1 MAISEGSYRF
11 IVVRCQTIGCACKT
25 AIDNVAVGPKGGL
38 AVRSWSCNACGG
50 EYTKS
55 GNEILTIFASEIG
68 VFERHQGRV
77 PDSCQQTIKNTPA
90 VDEQARSVQSTKDSE
105 VISSKLAICV
115 ALVVFALIY
124 VPVEACNSS
133 YCVSYGWKWLWSLD
147 HLQVSGLR
155 LVIQFVIA
163 LIAATAIWR
172 LDIES
177 LAQGVTSPTVGLKTN
192 PKPKLTN
199 PDSPSLLNV
208 WTKFIL
214 GFLTASLILKPIS
227 TLGVHAILQSAIM
240 VLPLIPWFLAIN
252 KRHRIQKNKT

>member
-1 MAISEGSYRF
+1 MAIPEGSYRF

-38 AVRSWSCNACGG
+38 AVRSWSCNACGE

-55 GNEILTIFASEIG
+55 GNEILTIFASKLG
-68 VFERHQGRV
+68 VFEKHQSRV
-77 PDSCQQTIKNTPA
+77 PDSRQPSINTLV
-90 VDEQARSVQSTKDSE
+90 VDEQSRSVQNTKESE
-105 VISSKLAICV
+105 AVSLKLAICV

-147 HLQVSGLR
+147 RLQVSGLR

-163 LIAATAIWR
+163 LIAATAMWR

-177 LAQGVTSPTVGLKTN
+177 LAQGVTSSTVGLKTN
-192 PKPKLTN
+192 PKPKLIN
-199 PDSPSLLNV
+199 PDCPSLLNV

-214 GFLTASLILKPIS
+214 GFITASLIFKPIS
-227 TLGVHAILQSAIM
+227 ALGVHGIFQSAIM
-240 VLPLIPWFLAIN
+240 LLPLIPWFLAIN
-252 KRHRIQKNKT
+252 KRHTVQKSKT